1 MKYSNGFYL
10 FQMEHCLD
18 LDIRMENITFRST
31 FSKRI
36 GGFDC
41 YSFSYYVTSQHSLDF
56 DEAAIWMDKDK
67 NLLVVFTRNEQLLD
81 YVILYMR
88 MEMSIHCK
96 PLNVGI
102 HSFLMQDGKGV
113 ITSTYKQTY
122 TNKVT
127 TTLMRNDTERM
138 NVIEKLIV
146 GDYFERMLERSFC

>member
-1 MKYSNGFYL
+1 
-10 FQMEHCLD
+10 MEHCLD

-31 FSKRI
+31 YTKRI

-67 NLLVVFTRNEQLLD
+67 NLVVVFTRNEQLLD

-88 MEMSIHCK
+88 IEFSIHCK
-96 PLNVGI
+96 PLNVGV
-102 HSFLMQDGKGV
+102 HTFAMQDGKGV
-113 ITSTYKQTY
+113 ITGTYKKTN

-127 TTLMRNDTERM
+127 TSLMRTDAERM

-146 GDYFERMLERSFC
+146 GDYVERMYERSFC

>member
-1 MKYSNGFYL
+1 VKYSNGFYL

-31 FSKRI
+31 YTKRI

-67 NLLVVFTRNEQLLD
+67 NLVVVFTRNEQLLD

-88 MEMSIHCK
+88 IEFSIHCK
-96 PLNVGI
+96 PLNVGV
-102 HSFLMQDGKGV
+102 HTFAMQDGKGV
-113 ITSTYKQTY
+113 ITGTYKKTN

-127 TTLMRNDTERM
+127 TSLMRTDAERM

-146 GDYFERMLERSFC
+146 GDYVERMYERSFC